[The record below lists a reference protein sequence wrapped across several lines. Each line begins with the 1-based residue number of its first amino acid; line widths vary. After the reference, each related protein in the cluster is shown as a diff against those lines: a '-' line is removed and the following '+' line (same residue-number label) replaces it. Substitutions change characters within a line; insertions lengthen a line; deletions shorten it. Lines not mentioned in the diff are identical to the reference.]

1 MTQKKIKLSYG
12 ITVCNEFVEI
22 QRLISFLL
30 ENKRPED
37 EIVVL
42 YDMNNGDQEIENYL
56 RAKSV
61 NGEFAWHKAKF
72 ENHFANWKNRLTQ
85 LCSGDYVFQIDADE
99 EIPKS
104 LMSYLPAVLES
115 NIETE
120 MFWVPRVNTVEGL
133 TQEDIQRWRWNVD
146 DKGRINWPDM
156 QCRIYKKRQGIL
168 WKNKVHEQLEGF
180 KSYTSLPLNEEWAL
194 IHHKHIDRQR
204 KQNEY
209 YSTL

>member
-99 EIPKS
+99 IPHKN
-104 LMSYLPAVLES
+104 LLVNLPSVLES
-115 NIETE
+115 NIDTE
-120 MFWVPRVNTVEGL
+120 FFWVPRINTVEGL
-133 TQEDIQRWRWNVD
+133 TEQDIKNWRWRVD
-146 DKGRINWPDM
+146 EKGWVNFPDP
-156 QCRIYKKRQGIL
+156 QPRIYKKRQGIL
-168 WKNKVHEQLEGF
+168 WNAQSGVEKREG
-180 KSYTSLPLNEEWAL
+180 
-194 IHHKHIDRQR
+194 
-204 KQNEY
+204 
-209 YSTL
+209 